1 MATNLTTVV
10 KSAQKEVRICRDK
23 GVVIIGERI
32 NPTAAARSCGLS

>member
-10 KSAQKEVRICRDK
+10 KSATKETLISRDK

-32 NPTAAARSCGLS
+32 NPTCRKVLRA